1 MDRHDLIDQGILILD
16 QLRRLEPLPAV
27 PSADVDWHQRA
38 VKAEAELAESRRQVN
53 AMRLQIA
60 GLQASLQRR
69 LVKG

>member
-1 MDRHDLIDQGILILD
+1 MSRHELIDQTILILD

-38 VKAEAELAESRRQVN
+38 VKAEAKLAESRRQVN

>member
-1 MDRHDLIDQGILILD
+1 MDRIKMIDQTILILD
-16 QLRRLEPLPAV
+16 ELRRLEPEPVV
-27 PSADVDWHQRA
+27 PSADVEWYQRA
-38 VKAEAELAESRRQVN
+38 MVAEAKLAESRRQVN